1 MKNFDLKDKK
11 KLTALLAM
19 LLTVCVVIGLLSS
32 TTIKLASATLLMK
45 NSKLK
50 NIPIIGDIISDV
62 VDQPIQSVDDP
73 TPAPA
78 PSAQTNS
85 VTPTSPATTK
95 PTEAPS
101 TEAPTAQEPTSAK
114 EEETKAPETKPAET
128 KPAETKASETEAGQS
143 VEEKQAILK
152 SYKDVVGRAKVK
164 GRQPSFAKATYRSLK
179 WDFFGGLFY
188 KDVAGDHADYFVSE
202 EAAKASPVV
211 VPAKTVSDKLCIEN
225 ADSACLVNANDTA
238 LVDKAVK
245 SASKETLKDGT
256 VKIVINFNEEENP
269 TPLKSGKTNGSFT
282 STMFPVLTG
291 EQVRVAMNNKGVEQ
305 VDLTYKNCSV
315 ELVYKPATGQIISL
329 KQTTG
334 YVADVKNGYIPA
346 SGTVTEVSEYYN
358 FVY

>member
-1 MKNFDLKDKK
+1 MKKIDSKDNK
-11 KLTALLAM
+11 KLTSVVAMILA
-19 LLTVCVVIGLLSS
+19 VCVVIGLLSS

-45 NSKLK
+45 NSKIK

-62 VDQPIQSVDDP
+62 VDQPVQSVDP
-73 TPAPA
+73 APAPA
-78 PSAQTNS
+78 PSTPSNS
-85 VTPTSPATTK
+85 AAPATPATTK

-101 TEAPTAQEPTSAK
+101 AEAPTTQEPTSAK
-114 EEETKAPETKPAET
+114 EEETKAPEVKPE
-128 KPAETKASETEAGQS
+128 ETKAPTTKAPETKGGQT
-143 VEEKQAILK
+143 VAEKQAILK
-152 SYKDVVGRAKVK
+152 SYKDVVARAKVN

-179 WDFFGGLFY
+179 WDFFGGIFY
-188 KDVAGDHADYFVSE
+188 KDVAGEHADYFVSE

-211 VPAKTVSDKLCIEN
+211 VSAKTASDKLCIEN
-225 ADSACLVNANDTA
+225 VNSACLLDANDTA

-256 VKIVINFNEEENP
+256 VKIVINLNDEENP
-269 TPLKSGKTNGSFT
+269 APLKAGKTDGSFT

-291 EQVRVAMNNKGVEQ
+291 EQVRVAMNNKGVEKI
-305 VDLTYKNCSV
+305 DLTYKNCSV
-315 ELVYKPATGQIISL
+315 ELIYKPATGQIISL

-334 YVADVKNGYIPA
+334 YVADVTNGYIPA